1 MTRITLLLFLLLLFN
16 AFTSPDKIS
25 AQDTLSVNLADFIER
40 GLERSGQVN
49 YESGAVDIARNRS
62 SQARAQRILPRM
74 ELNTQHGLIPGV
86 RSNIDGLPDGQL
98 YLDPNL
104 ENDWEDWAI
113 FTRAELNAVQPVFSW
128 GAINNAIEAAESG
141 ARAAEFQFEAVK
153 SEAAVQLYELY
164 FSYLLAIE
172 VNRILQDA
180 DDQIR
185 QVERQIERMKEE
197 GDASLSE
204 ADIFKFE
211 IYQHEFEVNK
221 VEVEQSMASVQR
233 IWNYILQDGSGSVYT
248 PEERFLDPV
257 AFELESYD
265 YYQDL
270 AMNQR
275 PELQGVRHGM
285 RATER
290 GVDAVRAQ
298 QYPMMFVGITG
309 SFANTPNR
317 PRQTNPF
324 IINNSNYATGAV
336 GIGIRQNLNFR
347 SMRNDIDRAEIEKRR
362 VTDLRDALSD
372 GIVLELN
379 DTYQK
384 AAVAEV
390 KVNQTRRA
398 LSTARNWVRSEQL
411 DYDLGFGDVEQLLEA
426 VQKELELRVELKQNI
441 FDLNKRVAELY
452 KAAGIPVSQLSTN

>member
-1 MTRITLLLFLLLLFN
+1 MIRTILPILFICLACTLPVGTLH
-16 AFTSPDKIS
+16 
-25 AQDTLSVNLADFIER
+25 AQDTLTVNLSDFIDR
-40 GLERSGQVN
+40 GLERSGQVR
-49 YESGAVDIARNRS
+49 YESGAVDIAKNRT

-74 ELNTQHGLIPGV
+74 ELNTQHGVIPGV
-86 RSNIDGLPDGQL
+86 KSNVDGLPDGQL

-113 FTRAELNAVQPVFSW
+113 FTRAELNAIQPVFTW
-128 GAINNAIEAAESG
+128 GAINNAIEAAEAG

-164 FSYLLAIE
+164 YSYLFALE
-172 VNRILQDA
+172 VSRILEDA
-180 DDQIR
+180 DEQIG
-185 QVERQIERMKEE
+185 QVERQIERMREE

-204 ADIFKFE
+204 ADVFKFE
-211 IYQHEFEVNK
+211 IFQHEFEVQK
-221 VEVEQSMASVQR
+221 MEVRQSMDAVQR
-233 IWNYILQDGSGSVYT
+233 IWNYVLNDGNGSVYM

-275 PELQGVRHGM
+275 PEMQGVRYGM
-285 RATER
+285 RATEK
-290 GVDAVRAQ
+290 GVDAVRSQ
-298 QYPMMFVGITG
+298 QYPSMFVGITG

-324 IINNSNYATGAV
+324 IINNSNFATGAV

-362 VTDLRDALSD
+362 VSDLQGALTD

-384 AAVAEV
+384 AAVADV
-390 KVNQTRRA
+390 KVQQTRNA
-398 LSTARNWVRSEQL
+398 LRTARNWVRSEQL
-411 DYDLGFGDVEQLLEA
+411 DYDLGFGDVEDLLEA

-441 FDLNKRVAELY
+441 FDLNKKVAELY
-452 KAAGIPVSQLSTN
+452 KAAGIPVAQLSTN